1 MLTSANALTFL
12 RLLLAPALLAAI
24 LSGSAAVA
32 VAIFA
37 LAVATDISDGR
48 LARRAGTAS
57 PAGGLFDHG
66 VDAVFVTL
74 GTAAL
79 AASGVL
85 PVALPLFIA
94 AAFTQYAFD
103 SSVLDSGGARPFPLG
118 RWNGIAYYAI
128 VAVPIVRNTLGLSW
142 PSPAAVQMMGW
153 ALVVTTVVS
162 MGDRVRLLLRVRA
175 GAVTPSE

>member
-24 LSGSAAVA
+24 LSSADAVA

-37 LAVATDISDGR
+37 LAVASDVADGR

-57 PAGGLFDHG
+57 PAGSLFDHG

-85 PVALPLFIA
+85 PAALPLFIA

-103 SSVLDSGGARPFPLG
+103 SPVLISRGARPFPLG
-118 RWNGIAYYAI
+118 RWNGIAYYAM
-128 VAVPIVRNTLGLSW
+128 VAVPIVRNMLGLSW
-142 PSPAAVQMMGW
+142 PSPVAVEMMGW
-153 ALVVTTVVS
+153 ALVVTTAMS
-162 MGDRVRLLLRVRA
+162 MADRVRLLLCVRA
-175 GAVTPSE
+175 GAVPHSE

>member
-12 RLLLAPALLAAI
+12 RLVLAPALFAAI
-24 LSGSAAVA
+24 LSGSGGVAVA
-32 VAIFA
+32 VFA
-37 LAVATDISDGR
+37 LAVATDVADGR

-57 PAGGLFDHG
+57 SAGGLFDHG

-79 AASGVL
+79 ASVGVL
-85 PVALPLFIA
+85 PLALPLFIA

-103 SSVLDSGGARPFPLG
+103 SSVLTSGGARPFPLG
-118 RWNGIAYYAI
+118 RWNGIAYYVI
-128 VAVPIVRNTLGLSW
+128 VAVPIVRNTMGLSW
-142 PSPAAVQMMGW
+142 PSPAGVEAMGW
-153 ALVVTTVVS
+153 ALVVTTAVS

-175 GAVTPSE
+175 GAVSSSE